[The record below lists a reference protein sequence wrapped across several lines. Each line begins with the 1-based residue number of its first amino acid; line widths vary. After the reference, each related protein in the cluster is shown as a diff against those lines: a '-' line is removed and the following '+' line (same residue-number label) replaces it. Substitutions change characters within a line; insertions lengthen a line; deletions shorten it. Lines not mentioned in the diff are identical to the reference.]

1 VNVDDFIELHR
12 LPPAFRETATNY
24 YVPLADGLERR
35 LDRSRGTLV
44 LGVNGAQGS
53 GKSTLSAFIA
63 EYLRARHARS
73 VAELSIDD
81 LYLTRAERRRLAAD
95 VHPLLETR
103 GVPGTHD
110 VRLGIETLAALCDA
124 GDGDSVALPRFD
136 KARDDRLPERDWPR
150 VEGPVDL
157 AILEGWCV
165 ASGPEPE
172 AALAEPVNELERTED
187 RDGRWR
193 QFVNERLA
201 GEYRELFTRLTLLV
215 FLEVPGFEA
224 VLRWRLEQ
232 EHKLRDAR
240 GNAPGVMSDDEVR
253 RFVSFFERITRANL
267 AELPGRADVV
277 LRLDSSHRVR
287 EMEGSLG

>member
-1 VNVDDFIELHR
+1 MNVDAFIERHR
-12 LPPAFRETATNY
+12 LPPAFRETATGF
-24 YVPLADGLERR
+24 YVPLAEGLERR
-35 LDRSRGTLV
+35 LAGNGGTLV
-44 LGVNGAQGS
+44 LGINGAQGS
-53 GKSTLSAFIA
+53 GKSTLSAFVS
-63 EYLRARHARS
+63 EYLRARHARC

-95 VHPLLETR
+95 VHPLLATR

-110 VRLGIETLAALCDA
+110 VGLGIETLDALRNA
-124 GDGDSVALPRFD
+124 RKGDSVELPRFD
-136 KARDDRLPERDWPR
+136 KAEDERLPVSDWPR
-150 VEGPVDL
+150 VEGSVDL

-165 ASGPEPE
+165 ASSPEPGE
-172 AALAEPVNELERTED
+172 ALDEPLNALERTED

-193 QFVNERLA
+193 RFVNSKLA
-201 GEYRELFTRLTLLV
+201 GEYHELFRRLDALV
-215 FLEVPGFEA
+215 FLEVPGFDA

-240 GNAPGVMSDDEVR
+240 GSASGVMSDEEVR

-267 AELPGRADVV
+267 ADLPARADVV

-287 EMEGSLG
+287 EMTGAIG